1 MNIKNDKNIVNN
13 QCLEPLKS
21 NKTNFFK
28 RIFAI
33 REIGVFIGLVV
44 LFIIFSLSSPFFF
57 TLDNLLNILRQV
69 SILGILSIGMTM
81 VIVSG
86 EFDLSVGA
94 TYGMSAMVAGMLM
107 THGFPILVSILIA
120 LIAGMLVGLV
130 NGVVVTYLRVP
141 SLIVTLGMLNIAR
154 GLALIFTGG
163 FVIALNAEKVND
175 PFFSTLSFL
184 AKGKVFGIIP
194 NMSFFFIAVA
204 IVGYLIYSKT
214 ILGFRMRAVGG
225 NPNAAMVS
233 GVNVAFIK
241 IMAFVIVGFLAAF
254 GGIIN
259 LAFLQ
264 NVQGTMGTGLEL
276 DVIAATI
283 IGGTSLKG
291 GEGTISGT
299 IIGVLIMGVLRNGLV
314 LLGVTPFLQM
324 VMIGVVIITAVA
336 IDMWTRK

>member
-1 MNIKNDKNIVNN
+1 MNTKNSNSESNN
-13 QCLEPLKS
+13 QCFEPSKKNKANFLKKVFS
-21 NKTNFFK
+21 
-28 RIFAI
+28 I
-33 REIGVFIGLVV
+33 REMGIFIGLVI
-44 LFIIFSLSSPFFF
+44 LFLIFSFSSPAFF

-69 SILGILSIGMTM
+69 SILGILSVGMTM

-86 EFDLSVGA
+86 EFDLSVGS

-107 THGFPILVSILIA
+107 THSFPIWSSIMIA
-120 LIAGMLVGLV
+120 LLAGATVGIV
-130 NGVVVTYLRVP
+130 NGVITTYLKVP

-163 FVIALNAEKVND
+163 FVIALNAEKVQD
-175 PFFSTLSFL
+175 PFFNTLSYL
-184 AKGKVFGIIP
+184 AKGKVLGVIP
-194 NMSFFFIAVA
+194 NMVFYFIGVA
-204 IVGYLIYSKT
+204 LLGYLIFGKT

-225 NPNAAMVS
+225 NPNAAVVS

-241 IMAFVIVGFLAAF
+241 IMAFAIAGLLAAF

-264 NVQGTMGTGLEL
+264 NVQGTMGQGLEI

-291 GEGTISGT
+291 GEGTILGT
-299 IIGVLIMGVLRNGLV
+299 VIGVLIMGVLRNGLV

-324 VMIGVVIITAVA
+324 VMIGVVIIGAVI

>member
-1 MNIKNDKNIVNN
+1 
-13 QCLEPLKS
+13 
-21 NKTNFFK
+21 
-28 RIFAI
+28 
-33 REIGVFIGLVV
+33 
-44 LFIIFSLSSPFFF
+44 
-57 TLDNLLNILRQV
+57 RQI

-94 TYGMSAMVAGMLM
+94 TYGMAAMVAGMLM
-107 THGFPILVSILIA
+107 TRGIPIWTSILVA
-120 LIAGMLVGLV
+120 LIAGMAVGFV
-130 NGVVVTYLRVP
+130 NGLITTYLKVP

-163 FVIALNAEKVND
+163 FVIALNAEKVRD
-175 PFFSTLSFL
+175 PFFNTMSFL
-184 AKGKVFGIIP
+184 VKGKVLNTIP
-194 NMSFFFIAVA
+194 NMTFFFIGIA
-204 IVGYLIYSKT
+204 IIGYLIYGKT

-225 NPNAAMVS
+225 NPNAAIVS
-233 GVNVAFIK
+233 GVNVKFIK
-241 IMAFVIVGFLAAF
+241 IMAFIIAGLLAAF

-291 GEGTISGT
+291 GEGTILGT

-324 VMIGVVIITAVA
+324 IMIGVVIIAAVA
-336 IDMWTRK
+336 IDMGTRK

>member
-1 MNIKNDKNIVNN
+1 MNMKNDRNIADN
-13 QCLEPLKS
+13 QSFEPVKRD
-21 NKTNFFK
+21 KTNIFK
-28 RIFAI
+28 RIFRV

-44 LFIIFSLSSPFFF
+44 LFLVFSLSSPAFF
-57 TLDNLLNILRQV
+57 TLDNLLNVLRQI
-69 SILGILSIGMTM
+69 SILGILSVGMTM

-107 THGFPILVSILIA
+107 THGFPIWISILFS
-120 LIAGMLVGLV
+120 LMAGMFVGLV
-130 NGVVVTYLRVP
+130 NGLLVTYLKVP

-163 FVIALNAEKVND
+163 FVIALNAEKVKD
-175 PFFSTLSFL
+175 PFFNTLSFL

-194 NMSFFFIAVA
+194 NMTFFFAAVA

-225 NPNAAMVS
+225 NPNAAVVS
-233 GVNVAFIK
+233 GVNVYFIK
-241 IMAFVIVGFLAAF
+241 IMAFIIVGFLAAF

-283 IGGTSLKG
+283 IGGASLKG

-299 IIGVLIMGVLRNGLV
+299 VIGVLIVGVLRNGLV

-324 VMIGVVIITAVA
+324 VMIGVVIISAVA
-336 IDMWTRK
+336 VDMWTRK